1 MGMNHLWNFLQGKY
15 SKQIIFLISA
25 AGLNFDFNDDFSMID
40 TLSGRCYI
48 LAPNQAS

>member
-1 MGMNHLWNFLQGKY
+1 MD
-15 SKQIIFLISA
+15 IFLVSA

>member
-1 MGMNHLWNFLQGKY
+1 MQGKFY
-15 SKQIIFLISA
+15 GYGYFLISA
-25 AGLNFDFNDDFSMID
+25 EGLNFDFNDDFSMID